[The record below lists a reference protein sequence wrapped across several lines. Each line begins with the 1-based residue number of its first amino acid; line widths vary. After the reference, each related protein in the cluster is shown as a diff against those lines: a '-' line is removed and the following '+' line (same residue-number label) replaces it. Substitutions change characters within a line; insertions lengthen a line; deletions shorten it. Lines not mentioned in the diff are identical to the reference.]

1 MEGRLRIE
9 LCVTALV
16 RTGQEKQE
24 DIWFPV
30 VLACFSMLSEDG
42 HFTGL
47 LFSVYISPLVYPPLH
62 GLWRAYSFLN
72 HLITTTN

>member
-16 RTGQEKQE
+16 RTGQEEQE

-30 VLACFSMLSEDG
+30 V
-42 HFTGL
+42 
-47 LFSVYISPLVYPPLH
+47 
-62 GLWRAYSFLN
+62 
-72 HLITTTN
+72 